1 MGTFQIKSR
10 ARVSITAV
18 KGAHLSRSRR
28 FGRDRHRSQSG
39 PIWCF
44 PTCFPAKRWIRIHYP
59 KLELEGVLAHDVSKQ
74 PDGKE

>member
-1 MGTFQIKSR
+1 MDTFQIKSR

-74 PDGKE
+74 LDGKE